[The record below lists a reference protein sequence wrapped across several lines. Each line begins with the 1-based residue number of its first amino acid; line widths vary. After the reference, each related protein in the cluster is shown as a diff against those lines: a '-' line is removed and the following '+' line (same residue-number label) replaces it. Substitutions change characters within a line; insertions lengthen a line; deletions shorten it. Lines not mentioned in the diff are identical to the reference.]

1 MRVAL
6 VDPSLFTLPYDT
18 ALASGLQ
25 AVGHDVVLFGRRPG
39 RDDNA
44 ADGIRLE
51 QSFYRVAAAPAV
63 TALPKRLRLG
73 IKGLDHIV
81 SMAAF
86 GRRIGQWRPDVIHF
100 QWLALPLLDRCFLPQ
115 LRRIA
120 PLVLTVHD
128 TNPFNGNPAAF
139 VQKLGITASLACFDR
154 FIVHTEQGRA
164 RLAQQGIDQAHVT
177 VMPHGLLGAP
187 DAKAE
192 ASDTMQGRLTF
203 LLFGKLKPYKG
214 ADLLIEAFGRL
225 PEELRR
231 KACVRIVGKPYMDVG
246 PLHALARRLGIETE
260 VGIEPRFVDDNQ
272 VASLFGPQVVATFP
286 YREIEASGVLSLAI
300 AYGRP
305 ILASRLG
312 GFAEQIEDNVHGAVV
327 PPEDPAA
334 LSAAMARFVTDRAF
348 TEGCAR
354 NVHRLAAG
362 VPGWDAIARRTAAVY
377 AAVGVA
383 RR

>member
-6 VDPSLFTLPYDT
+6 VDPSLFTLPYDS

-44 ADGIRLE
+44 ADGVRLE

-63 TALPKRLRLG
+63 TALPKPLRLG
-73 IKGLDHIV
+73 VKGLDHIV

-86 GRRIGQWRPDVIHF
+86 RRRIARWRPDVIHF

-128 TNPFNGNPAAF
+128 SNPFNGNPAAF
-139 VQKLGITASLACFDR
+139 VQKLGINASLACFDR
-154 FIVHTEQGRA
+154 IIVHTEQGRA
-164 RLAQQGIDQAHVT
+164 RLAHQGIDQARVT

-187 DAKAE
+187 GAQAKAN
-192 ASDTMQGRLTF
+192 DTMQGRLTF

-225 PEELRR
+225 PEELRH

-246 PLHALARRLGIETE
+246 PLEALAKRLGIEAE

-334 LSAAMARFVTDRAF
+334 LSAAMARFVTDPAF
-348 TEGCAR
+348 TAGCAR
-354 NVHRLAAG
+354 NVHRLAAC
-362 VPGWDAIARRTAAVY
+362 VPGWDAIARRTTAVY
-377 AAVGVA
+377 DALGIA